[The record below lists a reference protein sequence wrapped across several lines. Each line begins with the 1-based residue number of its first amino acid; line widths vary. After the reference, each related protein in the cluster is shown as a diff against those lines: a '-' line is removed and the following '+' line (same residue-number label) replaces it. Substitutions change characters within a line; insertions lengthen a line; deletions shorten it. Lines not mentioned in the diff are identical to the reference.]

1 MPSSYQTKA
10 SIAAATSDSAPAIGR
25 PGRPVMPTPSVAAPM
40 RRVAAWFRRT
50 GSLLGMRRTAVL
62 VPLAALLLAG
72 CSGGG
77 DEPTVLSV
85 TTPAASATAGSTTPT
100 TPTGASATTPAPS
113 TATAAPAGPRQAYQV
128 LATDW
133 QRARGVFFTAISE
146 NQRRPVA
153 QQRALAGTY
162 LRAQQA
168 FATGLAR
175 TDWPAGARPA
185 VRSLLAVNK
194 RQEASI
200 AAMAS
205 APGSG
210 AFTTALGRYGTLTG
224 PENAAVTAV
233 ATALD

>member
-1 MPSSYQTKA
+1 
-10 SIAAATSDSAPAIGR
+10 
-25 PGRPVMPTPSVAAPM
+25 M

-50 GSLLGMRRTAVL
+50 GSLPGMRRTAVL

-72 CSGGG
+72 CDG

-100 TPTGASATTPAPS
+100 GAPATTPAPS
-113 TATAAPAGPRQAYQV
+113 TATAAPAGPQQAYQV

-168 FATGLAR
+168 FATGLAG
-175 TDWPAGARPA
+175 TDWPPGARPA

-205 APGSG
+205 APSSG